1 MTFLGISGMQY
12 SGQDLAGS
20 RILLAEDSNVF
31 TSMVS
36 KRMDELFGIKV
47 EICRNFEDLQLA
59 YDRSPEPVTLAI
71 SNINLPG
78 AENGEALDYLIDLS
92 IPVIVFTG
100 TFHEGTREKLLKQ
113 DVVDYILKD
122 NVFAVEMLAES
133 VCRFLTNHE
142 HHVLI
147 VDDSPT
153 ARALLSSRLK
163 RYNFRV
169 STADS
174 GAKALELLKKN
185 SDIGL
190 VVTDYN
196 MPDIDGFELTR
207 RVRSMRGSHELR
219 IIGVSSSD
227 NRLLSARFLKAGGND
242 FMLRPFIDEEFY
254 CRVNQNLDTLIQ
266 IRSMHEYRAGLAGKR
281 ASPDLGAALRH
292 LK

>member
-12 SGQDLAGS
+12 SGESLANA

-31 TSMVS
+31 TSMVGTRL
-36 KRMDELFGIKV
+36 KELFGIEI

-59 YDRSPEPVTLAI
+59 YDRSTEPVTLAI

-78 AENGEALDYLIDLS
+78 AENGEALEYLIDLS
-92 IPVIVFTG
+92 IPTIVFTG
-100 TFHEGTREKLLKQ
+100 TFQQETRDRLLAK
-113 DVVDYILKD
+113 DIVDYILKD
-122 NVFAVEMLAES
+122 NVFAVDMLAES
-133 VCRFLTNHE
+133 VCRFLTNHR

-147 VDDSPT
+147 VDDSMT

-169 STADS
+169 SVAES
-174 GAKALELLKKN
+174 GAKALEILKK
-185 SDIGL
+185 SPDIGL

-207 RVRSMRGSHELR
+207 RIRSVRGSHELR
-219 IIGVSSSD
+219 VIGVSSSSD
-227 NRLLSARFLKAGGND
+227 RLLSARFLKAGGND

-266 IRSMHEYRAGLAGKR
+266 IRTMRSKAP
-281 ASPDLGAALRH
+281 ASDVRNVA
-292 LK
+292 

>member
-12 SGQDLAGS
+12 SGETLGNS
-20 RILLAEDSNVF
+20 RIILAEDSNVF
-31 TSMVS
+31 TSMIGMRL
-36 KRMDELFGIKV
+36 KELFDIDV

-59 YDRSPEPVTLAI
+59 YDRSTDPITLAI

-78 AENGEALDYLIDLS
+78 AENGEALEYLIDLS
-92 IPVIVFTG
+92 IPTIVFTG
-100 TFHEGTREKLLKQ
+100 TFHQETRDKLLTK
-113 DVVDYILKD
+113 DIVDYILKD

-133 VCRFLTNHE
+133 VCRFLTNHR

-169 STADS
+169 STAEN
-174 GAKALELLKKN
+174 GAKALEILKKN

-190 VVTDYN
+190 VITDYN

-207 RVRSMRGSHELR
+207 RIRSVRGSHELR
-219 IIGVSSSD
+219 IIGVSSSSD
-227 NRLLSARFLKAGGND
+227 RHLSARFLKAGGND

-254 CRVNQNLDTLIQ
+254 CRVNQNLDTLLQ
-266 IRSMHEYRAGLAGKR
+266 IRSMRSVQSVGDVKNVA
-281 ASPDLGAALRH
+281 
-292 LK
+292 

>member
-1 MTFLGISGMQY
+1 MQY
-12 SGQDLAGS
+12 SGVPFHDT

-31 TSMVS
+31 TQMIGARL
-36 KRMDELFGIKV
+36 KELLGLSV
-47 EICRNFEDLQLA
+47 EVCRNFEELQEC
-59 YDRSPEPVTLAI
+59 YERSSEEVTLAI

-78 AENGEALDYLIDLS
+78 AENGEALEYLVDLS
-92 IPVIVFTG
+92 IPTIVFTS
-100 TFHEGTREKLLKQ
+100 TFHEDTREKLITKE
-113 DVVDYILKD
+113 VVDYILKD
-122 NVFAVEMLAES
+122 NVFAVDMLTES
-133 VCRFLTNHE
+133 VCRFLTNHR

-169 STADS
+169 SLAES
-174 GAKALELLKKN
+174 GAKALEILKN
-185 SDIGL
+185 NPDIGL

-207 RVRSMRGSHELR
+207 RIRTMRGSHELR
-219 IIGVSSSD
+219 IIGVSSST

-254 CRVNQNLDTLIQ
+254 CRVNQNLDTLVQ
-266 IRSMHEYRAGLAGKR
+266 IKSARTQNAK
-281 ASPDLGAALRH
+281 AAA
-292 LK
+292 

>member
-12 SGQDLAGS
+12 SGESLGNS

-31 TSMVS
+31 TSMIG
-36 KRMDELFGIKV
+36 KRLKELFDIDV

-59 YDRSPEPVTLAI
+59 YDRSSTPVTLAI

-78 AENGEALDYLIDLS
+78 AENGEALEYLIDLS
-92 IPVIVFTG
+92 IPTIVFTG
-100 TFHEGTREKLLKQ
+100 TFHEETRDKLLNK
-113 DVVDYILKD
+113 DIVDYILKD

-133 VCRFLTNHE
+133 VCRFLTNHR

-169 STADS
+169 SVAES
-174 GAKALELLKKN
+174 GAKALEILKKN
-185 SDIGL
+185 TDIGL
-190 VVTDYN
+190 VITDYN

-207 RVRSMRGSHELR
+207 RIRSVRGSHELR
-219 IIGVSSSD
+219 IIGVSSSS

-266 IRSMHEYRAGLAGKR
+266 IWSMRSDRRETDVKNVA
-281 ASPDLGAALRH
+281 
-292 LK
+292 

>member
-12 SGQDLAGS
+12 SGQSLANS

-31 TSMVS
+31 TSMIGT
-36 KRMDELFGIKV
+36 RLRELFGIEV
-47 EICRNFEDLQLA
+47 EICRNFEELQFA
-59 YDRSPEPVTLAI
+59 YDRSAEPVMLAI

-78 AENGEALDYLIDLS
+78 AENGEALEYLVDLS
-92 IPVIVFTG
+92 IPTIVFTG
-100 TFHEGTREKLLKQ
+100 TFHEETRDKLLTK
-113 DVVDYILKD
+113 DIVDYILKD

-133 VCRFLTNHE
+133 VCRFLTNHR

-169 STADS
+169 SVAEN
-174 GAKALELLKKN
+174 GAKALDLLKKN
-185 SDIGL
+185 PDIGL

-207 RVRSMRGSHELR
+207 RIRSVRGSHELR
-219 IIGVSSSD
+219 IIGVSSSS

-266 IRSMHEYRAGLAGKR
+266 IRSMQARRQETAVKNVA
-281 ASPDLGAALRH
+281 
-292 LK
+292 

>member
-12 SGQDLAGS
+12 SGQSLAHS

-31 TSMVS
+31 TSMIGTRL
-36 KRMDELFGIKV
+36 KELFGIDV
-47 EICRNFEDLQLA
+47 EICRNFEELQFA
-59 YDRSPEPVTLAI
+59 YDRSAEPVMLAI

-78 AENGEALDYLIDLS
+78 AENGEALEYLVDLS
-92 IPVIVFTG
+92 IPTIVFTG
-100 TFHEGTREKLLKQ
+100 TFHEETRDKLLTK
-113 DVVDYILKD
+113 DIVDYILKD

-133 VCRFLTNHE
+133 VCRFLTNHR

-169 STADS
+169 SVAEN
-174 GAKALELLKKN
+174 GAKALDILKKN
-185 SDIGL
+185 PDIGL

-207 RVRSMRGSHELR
+207 RIRSVRGSHELR
-219 IIGVSSSD
+219 IIGVSSSS

-266 IRSMHEYRAGLAGKR
+266 IRSMQARRQETAVKNVA
-281 ASPDLGAALRH
+281 
-292 LK
+292 

>member
-12 SGQDLAGS
+12 SGQSLANS
-20 RILLAEDSNVF
+20 RIVLAEDSNVF
-31 TSMVS
+31 TSMIGTRL
-36 KRMDELFGIKV
+36 KELFGIEV
-47 EICRNFEDLQLA
+47 EICRNFEELQLA
-59 YDRSPEPVTLAI
+59 YDRSAEPVMLAI

-78 AENGEALDYLIDLS
+78 AENGEALEYLVDLS
-92 IPVIVFTG
+92 IPTIVFTG
-100 TFHEGTREKLLKQ
+100 TFHEETRDKLLTK
-113 DVVDYILKD
+113 DIVDYILKD

-133 VCRFLTNHE
+133 VCRFLTNHR

-169 STADS
+169 SVAEN
-174 GAKALELLKKN
+174 GAKALDILKKN
-185 SDIGL
+185 PDIGL

-207 RVRSMRGSHELR
+207 RIRSVRGSHELR
-219 IIGVSSSD
+219 IIGVSSSS

-254 CRVNQNLDTLIQ
+254 CRVNQNLDTLVQ
-266 IRSMHEYRAGLAGKR
+266 IRSMQARRQETAVKNVA
-281 ASPDLGAALRH
+281 
-292 LK
+292 

>member
-12 SGQDLAGS
+12 SGETLGNS

-31 TSMVS
+31 TSMIGIRL
-36 KRMDELFGIKV
+36 KELFDIDV

-59 YDRSPEPVTLAI
+59 YDRSTDPVTLAI

-78 AENGEALDYLIDLS
+78 AENGEALEYLIDLS
-92 IPVIVFTG
+92 IPTIVFTG
-100 TFHEGTREKLLKQ
+100 TFHQETRDKLLTK
-113 DVVDYILKD
+113 DIVDYILKD
-122 NVFAVEMLAES
+122 NVFAVDMLAES
-133 VCRFLTNHE
+133 VCRFLTNHR

-169 STADS
+169 SLADS
-174 GAKALELLKKN
+174 GAKALEILKKN

-190 VVTDYN
+190 VITDYN

-207 RVRSMRGSHELR
+207 RIRSVRGSHELR
-219 IIGVSSSD
+219 IIGVSSSSD
-227 NRLLSARFLKAGGND
+227 RHLSARFLKAGGND

-254 CRVNQNLDTLIQ
+254 CRVNQNLDTLLQ
-266 IRSMHEYRAGLAGKR
+266 IRTMKSGRGAGDMKNVA
-281 ASPDLGAALRH
+281 
-292 LK
+292 

>member
-12 SGQDLAGS
+12 SGETLGKT

-31 TSMVS
+31 TSMIGTRF
-36 KRMDELFGIKV
+36 KELFDIDV

-59 YDRSPEPVTLAI
+59 YDRSSDPITLAI

-78 AENGEALDYLIDLS
+78 AENGEALEYLVDLS
-92 IPVIVFTG
+92 IPTIVFTG
-100 TFHEGTREKLLKQ
+100 TFHQETRDKLLTK
-113 DVVDYILKD
+113 DIVDYILKD

-133 VCRFLTNHE
+133 VCRFLTNHR

-169 STADS
+169 STAEN
-174 GAKALELLKKN
+174 GAKALETLKKN
-185 SDIGL
+185 HDIGL
-190 VVTDYN
+190 VITDYN

-207 RVRSMRGSHELR
+207 RIRSVRGSHEMR
-219 IIGVSSSD
+219 IIGVSSSSD
-227 NRLLSARFLKAGGND
+227 RHLSARFLKAGGND

-266 IRSMHEYRAGLAGKR
+266 IRSIRSVQGLDGVKNVA
-281 ASPDLGAALRH
+281 
-292 LK
+292 

>member
-12 SGQDLAGS
+12 SGETLGNS

-31 TSMVS
+31 TSMIGMRL
-36 KRMDELFGIKV
+36 KELFDIDI

-59 YDRSPEPVTLAI
+59 YDRSTDPITLAI

-78 AENGEALDYLIDLS
+78 AENGEALEYLIDLS
-92 IPVIVFTG
+92 IPTIVFTG
-100 TFHEGTREKLLKQ
+100 TFHQETRDKLLTK
-113 DVVDYILKD
+113 DIVDYILKD

-133 VCRFLTNHE
+133 VCRFLTNHR

-185 SDIGL
+185 SDVGL
-190 VVTDYN
+190 VITDYN

-207 RVRSMRGSHELR
+207 RIRSVRGSHELR
-219 IIGVSSSD
+219 IIGVSSSSD
-227 NRLLSARFLKAGGND
+227 RHLSARFLKAGGND

-254 CRVNQNLDTLIQ
+254 CRVNQNLDTLLQ
-266 IRSMHEYRAGLAGKR
+266 IRSMRSAQGAGAIKNV
-281 ASPDLGAALRH
+281 A
-292 LK
+292 